1 MSQPILFLSLLIGC
15 AKPQAATLAHQGAED
30 TPASSPAEVVPGIP
44 APSIEQLQQWLVGR
58 FDSSA
63 QAMADERYFDV
74 SLTVCPV
81 TWHGAEKTLYVEQ
94 AITANLAKPYRQ
106 RLYVLSRDGELFRS
120 QIYELSDAE
129 SAVGLC
135 AAPENFDADSEAAVL
150 DGCAV
155 ELNWTGD
162 AFEGTTSGRACTN
175 AWGDAAYAT
184 SEVRIH
190 ADGVLSW
197 DRGYDD
203 AGSQVW
209 GAEAGPYAFVRV
221 GEPAGTESSR

>member
-1 MSQPILFLSLLIGC
+1 MRFPIVVFFLALGC
-15 AKPQAATLAHQGAED
+15 AKPRAVSLAPAATAEAD
-30 TPASSPAEVVPGIP
+30 ASPSVEAPAAVV
-44 APSIEQLQQWLVGR
+44 PSIEQLQQWLVGR

-135 AAPENFDADSEAAVL
+135 AAPENFDADSEATVL

-221 GEPAGTESSR
+221 NDPAGTESSR